1 MLHVNEVQISGV
13 GQDILVFSIHTTF
26 RHSGK
31 LFAIHMIVSPTLHS
45 GSWASLVVATG
56 EC

>member
-1 MLHVNEVQISGV
+1 MLNEVQILGV